1 MHGIGVFSKSLNIAY
16 AANVTT
22 AESYDNP
29 TINGCELL
37 AIKKALMFLEKAP
50 PGKYEIV
57 SDSKFA
63 LSAIQ
68 KGRST
73 LPKLQFIITEIKQ
86 LLLKLAHSA
95 FLIAFSKVKSHMW
108 LDREH
113 SIGNAMADMLAQFAA
128 TGQLLSPC
136 VSAHLPKQGEES
148 PFLCASCQSITKLP
162 M

>member
-22 AESYDNP
+22 AENYDNP

-37 AIKKALMFLEKAP
+37 AIKKALMFLEKVP

-68 KGRST
+68 KGRSA
-73 LPKLQFIITEIKQ
+73 LPKL
-86 LLLKLAHSA
+86 
-95 FLIAFSKVKSHMW
+95 
-108 LDREH
+108 
-113 SIGNAMADMLAQFAA
+113 
-128 TGQLLSPC
+128 
-136 VSAHLPKQGEES
+136 
-148 PFLCASCQSITKLP
+148 
-162 M
+162 